1 MNESKLNKI
10 IDTSLGNI
18 KQIID
23 VNTVVGEPITTAG
36 GTVIIPVSKVS
47 LGYASG
53 GVDYYGKN
61 MKPEQAQAS
70 FGGGGGT
77 GVTLNPVGFLVTK
90 ADGSVEYLPVTIP
103 GGPAGGVAPAP
114 DKVDTVISFIERS
127 PEIIEK
133 IKALIPQKKKAES
146 TEENAAEAATEAA
159 TEATET
165 AAE

>member
-53 GVDYYGKN
+53 GVDYYGKHN
-61 MKPEQAQAS
+61 PAANGASS

-90 ADGSVEYLPVTIP
+90 ADGSTEFMPVTTTP
-103 GGPAGGVAPAP
+103 NVAPAP
-114 DKVDTVISFIERS
+114 DKVDTIISFLERS
-127 PEIIEK
+127 PELLAK
-133 IKALIPQKKKAES
+133 IKAMIPQKKKDEP
-146 TEENAAEAATEAA
+146 AEAEEAPEATTEAA
-159 TEATET
+159 E
-165 AAE
+165 

>member
-90 ADGSVEYLPVTIP
+90 ADGSVEYLPVTVP

-114 DKVDTVISFIERS
+114 DKVDTIISFIERS

-133 IKALIPQKKKAES
+133 IKALIPQKKNAE
-146 TEENAAEAATEAA
+146 EAASESVVETAV
-159 TEATET
+159 ET
-165 AAE
+165 AAEVAE

>member
-53 GVDYYGKN
+53 GVDYYGKHN
-61 MKPEQAQAS
+61 PANSGDSS

-90 ADGSVEYLPVTIP
+90 ADGSTEFMPVTTTP
-103 GGPAGGVAPAP
+103 NVAPAP
-114 DKVDTVISFIERS
+114 DKVDTIISFLERS
-127 PEIIEK
+127 PELLAK
-133 IKALIPQKKKAES
+133 IKAMIPQKKKDASDEEKAPDSVPES
-146 TEENAAEAATEAA
+146 ASEAAE
-159 TEATET
+159 
-165 AAE
+165 